1 MDDLDEFLAALS
13 AYDDLCRDLGTTA
26 AEVLTRV
33 RRMVDNE
40 DAADDR
46 ESA

>member
-26 AEVLTRV
+26 AEVLARA
-33 RRMVDNE
+33 RQM
-40 DAADDR
+40 ADE
-46 ESA
+46 ESANDDG